1 MKTIFSLVPV
11 VGTMLALAGVTL
23 GVSAQVRLTSTDD
36 LTRQADIVV
45 VGKVAGIR
53 AEWNKEKTRI
63 FTTVTVEVGEMLKGK
78 GGESTVTIQT
88 PGGEVDGV
96 GEVYSHTARFAKD
109 EDVVVFAEK
118 DKSGN
123 LRVAGGSEGKIAIR
137 KDESTGRRRVA
148 DGISIEEFKARVKN
162 AVHVQETE

>member
-1 MKTIFSLVPV
+1 
-11 VGTMLALAGVTL
+11 MLALAGVTHS
-23 GVSAQVRLTSTDD
+23 VSAQVRLTSTDD

-45 VGKVAGIR
+45 VGKVAGVK
-53 AEWNKEKTRI
+53 AGWNKEKTRI
-63 FTTVTVEVGEMLKGK
+63 FTTVTVEVDEMLKGK